1 MMKILRQTSAVVAL
15 CLIALFSFS
24 AQAANLIAFIVADT
38 YDDSVGSSV
47 GIDFD
52 NVRQE
57 MNNVSQYTGL
67 SLKEV
72 LIQGKANT
80 TQNFIQTLKS
90 LSPNKED
97 VLVFFYAG
105 HGYRTPSKGNNPWPN
120 LVFTQEKGGQH
131 KGIDYQYII
140 YQLMEKKPRLLI
152 TIADVCNDLLSDRK
166 APPVVTKMW
175 ASAPNVEKIR
185 ANYKHLY
192 LDEAGMINITAAT
205 MGETAAGDEDDGG
218 VFTKAFLDSMKFE
231 TANATPAN
239 WRALIERASAK
250 VTEESILYAKQH
262 GTPLDRAEK
271 EGEIQHP
278 YFQIIT
284 KNSASPG

>member
-1 MMKILRQTSAVVAL
+1 MMKILRQSIVAVSL
-15 CLIALFSFS
+15 CLVVLFSSS

-38 YDDSVGSSV
+38 YDDYIGTSVS
-47 GIDFD
+47 IDFD
-52 NVRQE
+52 NIRHE

-67 SLKEV
+67 NLKEI

-80 TQNFIQTLKS
+80 SQNFLQTLKS
-90 LSPNKED
+90 ITANKED

-105 HGYRTPSKGNNPWPN
+105 HGYRTPSKGSSPWPN

-131 KGIDYQYII
+131 KGIKYEYII

-166 APPVVTKMW
+166 APPLVPKML
-175 ASAPNVEKIR
+175 AGAPNVETIR

-192 LDEAGMINITAAT
+192 LDEAGMINITAAKI
-205 MGETAAGDEDDGG
+205 GETAAGDDDDGG
-218 VFTKAFLDSMKFE
+218 VFTKAFLASIKFE
-231 TANATPAN
+231 TANATSAD
-239 WRALIERASAK
+239 WRTLIERASAK
-250 VTEESILYAKQH
+250 VTEESIVWARQH

-278 YFQIIT
+278 YFEIIT
-284 KNSASPG
+284 KNSN